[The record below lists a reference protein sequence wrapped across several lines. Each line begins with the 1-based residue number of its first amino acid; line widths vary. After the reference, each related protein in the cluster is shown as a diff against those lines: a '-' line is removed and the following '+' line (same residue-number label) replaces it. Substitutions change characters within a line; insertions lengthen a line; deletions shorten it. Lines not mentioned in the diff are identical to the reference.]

1 MLNYLINEETL
12 TDIANAIRAENDI
25 INLIE
30 TNEMSALIHSDEN
43 NKVVVI
49 NPTTNQ
55 EYSNIQIALNKA
67 FEGETIVIQEDISIS
82 AIIIPVNVTLDL
94 NGHNINT
101 TYMACYGNIIDSSVE
116 NNGILYVPKENFL
129 IQKNNT

>member
-12 TDIANAIRAENDI
+12 TDIANAIRAENNI
-25 INLIE
+25 INLIK
-30 TNEMSALIHSDEN
+30 TDEMSALINSDEN

-67 FEGETIVIQEDISIS
+67 LEGETIVIQEYISIRE
-82 AIIIPVNVTLDL
+82 L
-94 NGHNINT
+94 
-101 TYMACYGNIIDSSVE
+101 M
-116 NNGILYVPKENFL
+116 
-129 IQKNNT
+129 IQ